1 MKRQNFVKKR
11 IITANGQVVAE
22 ASSTV
27 IISDNSTPEKTS
39 YQQWVDVDISPNQ
52 SSSCASS
59 HSSVTE

>member
-1 MKRQNFVKKR
+1 MKRQNIVKKR

-27 IISDNSTPEKTS
+27 IISDNSTTEKTS
-39 YQQWVDVDISPNQ
+39 YQQWVDVEISPNQ
-52 SSSCASS
+52 SSSRASS